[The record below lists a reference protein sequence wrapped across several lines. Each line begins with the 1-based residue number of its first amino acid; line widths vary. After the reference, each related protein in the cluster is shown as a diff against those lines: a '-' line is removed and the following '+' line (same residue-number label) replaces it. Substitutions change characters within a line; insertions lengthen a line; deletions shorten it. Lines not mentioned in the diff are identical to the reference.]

1 MATTLPE
8 LFRTL
13 ASFSPRAADLGTAPW
28 EDYVDWALGQGLASM
43 AAYNLE
49 YRLATGGAPDWV
61 RDRLLAVHQG
71 AANDVV
77 MKLVNF
83 KRAVDALEGRRV
95 ILLGAASFAESLY
108 PHVAFRPVS
117 EIEVLLPKRDVDGFA
132 NFLGHS
138 DFRPQEDAKQT
149 PHVARVLSD
158 TRTTVLLYGG
168 LLGDVAEDEALFMRA
183 LPMAVFGPSI
193 RRLDLEDALLVQVL
207 SMARAGFEVPM
218 IDFVDLRELVSGA
231 SAVGGVYARLPDP
244 DLIKRRAN
252 AWKLDRALWAAL
264 AVVGRLFPEVSS
276 AAERLSPDLLLPTR
290 EVLNRLVVEPLS
302 AIGRTREFAGAEK
315 LRAVLAGASYE

>member
-13 ASFSPRAADLGTAPW
+13 ASFSPRAADLGSAPW
-28 EDYVDWALGQGLASM
+28 ERYVDWALGQGLASM

-49 YRLATGGAPDWV
+49 YRMATGGAPDWV

-83 KRAVDALEGRRV
+83 KRSVDALEGRRV

-117 EIEVLLPKRDVDGFA
+117 EIQVLVPKRDVDAFA
-132 NFLGHS
+132 NFLGRS
-138 DFRPQEDAKQT
+138 DFRPQEDANVP
-149 PHVARVLSD
+149 PHVDRVLSD
-158 TRTTVLLYGG
+158 TRTTVLVHGG
-168 LLGDVAEDEALFMRA
+168 VLGEPAEDEALFVRS

-207 SMARAGFEVPM
+207 FMARAGFEVPM

-231 SAVGGVYARLPDP
+231 SSVNGVYSRPPDV
-244 DLIKRRAN
+244 DLVKRRAK

-264 AVVGRLFPEVSS
+264 GVVGRLFPEVSD
-276 AAERLSPDLLLPTR
+276 AAERLSPELLPPTR
-290 EVLNRLVVEPLS
+290 EVLKRLLVDPLS
-302 AIGRTREFAGAEK
+302 DIGRMREFAFAEQ
-315 LRAVLAGASYE
+315 LRAVLAGP